1 MVKCS
6 APCAATQYIRK
17 QLKLLFTDI
26 LNNFEPHLIDKSGF
40 RTVLAPG
47 AIPTIFNLLQE
58 ILVEVPIYMI
68 KSVEYFHS
76 IYFSRLYL
84 QCLEVMLY
92 SKVLVPLLHI
102 LSTSSMKQE
111 HVLQDIQNIQPSVSS
126 VVSICPQ
133 KG

>member
-58 ILVEVPIYMI
+58 AIPTV
-68 KSVEYFHS
+68 
-76 IYFSRLYL
+76 SRGHAV
-84 QCLEVMLY
+84 QQ
-92 SKVLVPLLHI
+92 
-102 LSTSSMKQE
+102 STSTSTAYPQ
-111 HVLQDIQNIQPSVSS
+111 
-126 VVSICPQ
+126 CPQ